1 MRCKDPLER
10 PEPMCEKCKA
20 AAPLGPVASPDPAS
34 PLPQVP
40 TLAPQ
45 PFHPPAAN
53 TRRRRKLWE
62 LSSRYH
68 CALLGTCLPLPEMRR
83 IAVRHGY
90 ETSGVSDYT
99 IHCLLV
105 TRCQSRTRIA
115 EQVQRYLDQRYAL
128 AVLRFTRLGD
138 AAEVLAQWREDL
150 ACGQDVAGAL
160 WAAWTHQHIDDG
172 SADLVFGEIH
182 MLSHQVGAGAR
193 ADLRLLERLKKEHA
207 DLLKAN
213 KHTQQE
219 LVRLRRTHDRERNR
233 LARELEAAQAQ
244 LARYARLQTEFEQAQ
259 RLRQE
264 HQALVEHTQ
273 SLAARIDTLTGRN
286 DDLQRSHQSS
296 ERQLSE
302 AREQLRASEDALAL
316 LFADSP
322 VAADAC
328 RLPGPAQPRLSGRCV
343 LCIGGRQGLV
353 HGYRRLVEA
362 LEGRFLHHDGGLEQ
376 SLHRLHAIVAGADA
390 VICQSGCV
398 SHGAY
403 WKIKDACKKLGKPCV
418 FVQSPGIVSFARTLE
433 TLSTQDQ
440 AAAAPQPPQAPPYA

>member
-1 MRCKDPLER
+1 MQLEQ
-10 PEPMCEKCKA
+10 KYQA
-20 AAPLGPVASPDPAS
+20 L
-34 PLPQVP
+34 
-40 TLAPQ
+40 LAE
-45 PFHPPAAN
+45 AE
-53 TRRRRKLWE
+53 RRKLDDVD
-62 LSSRYH
+62 S
-68 CALLGTCLPLPEMRR
+68 MRL
-83 IAVRHGY
+83 
-90 ETSGVSDYT
+90 
-99 IHCLLV
+99 C
-105 TRCQSRTRIA
+105 
-115 EQVQRYLDQRYAL
+115 
-128 AVLRFTRLGD
+128 F
-138 AAEVLAQWREDL
+138 
-150 ACGQDVAGAL
+150 
-160 WAAWTHQHIDDG
+160 
-172 SADLVFGEIH
+172 
-182 MLSHQVGAGAR
+182 
-193 ADLRLLERLKKEHA
+193 
-207 DLLKAN
+207 
-213 KHTQQE
+213 
-219 LVRLRRTHDRERNR
+219 
-233 LARELEAAQAQ
+233 
-244 LARYARLQTEFEQAQ
+244 QT
-259 RLRQE
+259 L
-264 HQALVEHTQ
+264 

-328 RLPGPAQPRLSGRCV
+328 RLPGPAQPGLSGRCV